1 MLNLFSG
8 SSLKT
13 THQNCKDNVNQLL
26 MGLTKKN
33 LVTLELTEKK
43 HLFVSVLIQNLVSVR
58 LCETYINMKGL
69 IETAFLWQ
77 RASYLEE
84 PIKLEFLME
93 TRLKSESD
101 TIHKHNNFQWCR
113 EIWQSSYTRTHT
125 FTHTPIYTSSLHWW
139 GIFPFAPLLPLL
151 CFTNQSDRQQLS
163 STHSPCHSPWSTSLT
178 LFLSLSGEDQHHA

>member
-1 MLNLFSG
+1 M
-8 SSLKT
+8 
-13 THQNCKDNVNQLL
+13 
-26 MGLTKKN
+26 
-33 LVTLELTEKK
+33 K

-58 LCETYINMKGL
+58 LCETYINTKGL

-84 PIKLEFLME
+84 PIKLEFLMK

-163 STHSPCHSPWSTSLT
+163 SAHSPATHRDPPLSLS
-178 LFLSLSGEDQHHA
+178 FSLSGEDQHHA